1 MAGQRSFAF
10 IPQFTVNSKQLNALP
25 ATARWV
31 YVVMVAE
38 RRGRS
43 DPFTFTYEDIKSITG
58 FAQATIRQ
66 AVKELDEAGFLS
78 YEHGGLERNP
88 NSYTL
93 NSDWLEL

>member
-1 MAGQRSFAF
+1 MAEQRYFAF
-10 IPQFTVNSKQLNALP
+10 LPQSTVNSKQLNKLP

-38 RRGRS
+38 GRGRS
-43 DPFTFTYEDIKSITG
+43 DSFTFTYEDIKDITG
-58 FAQATIRQ
+58 FAQATVRQ
-66 AVKELDEAGFLS
+66 AVKALDKAGFLS

-88 NSYTL
+88 NKYML